1 MIGYI
6 AAGYTYIL
14 CLGYT
19 IIAIIFTVH
28 ILTVTSPIF
37 FIIYLC
43 GSILIASSLVAA
55 LNSTSCRLIYTLQS
69 EGMLICSCGLFLT
82 IYDVYRKQNKNPLSV
97 KYQYILAACL
107 VGCLEVIYII
117 YLFFI

>member
-1 MIGYI
+1 MGYVI
-6 AAGYTYIL
+6 VT
-14 CLGYT
+14 
-19 IIAIIFTVH
+19 IIFTVH

-43 GSILIASSLVAA
+43 GSVLIANSLVAA

-82 IYDVYRKQNKNPLSV
+82 IYDVYRKKNKNPLSV